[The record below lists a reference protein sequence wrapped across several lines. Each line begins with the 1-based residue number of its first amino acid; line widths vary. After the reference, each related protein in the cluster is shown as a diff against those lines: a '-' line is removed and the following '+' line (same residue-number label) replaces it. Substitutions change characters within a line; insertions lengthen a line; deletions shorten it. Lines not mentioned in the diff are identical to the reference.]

1 MDDDDTRLPPTS
13 SSNKPCGRSGGQCPA
28 LSGNGRTLGNLLETK
43 EEKRENLMFLSLRVA
58 AAARFKERMR
68 EHKRYGRVEKER
80 AHKAG
85 TRLTTGLSL
94 LIGAFTK
101 ERFISLFSF
110 SSLYLLLC
118 LLIPT
123 DKLGF

>member
-1 MDDDDTRLPPTS
+1 MTMTPVSLPLHQAISRVDVVAASVRL
-13 SSNKPCGRSGGQCPA
+13 CPA
-28 LSGNGRTLGNLLETK
+28 MAGPWATGSKQKKRRE
-43 EEKRENLMFLSLRVA
+43 RENLMFLSLRVA

-110 SSLYLLLC
+110 SSLYLLLRP
-118 LLIPT
+118 LIPT